1 MGKQTGA
8 LRFIGRLGNAVGY
21 VARDGKGD
29 GYAATR
35 ILAPTV
41 TNPQTLAQMSQ
52 RMKLTPVQN
61 FYRGLAGLLD
71 HSWQGVKY
79 GNPSRLHFYSQAM
92 KKLNESGV
100 PYVPKGDR
108 QFVPWEFPVSTG
120 SIPAKF
126 TASSFGSTGTALFDI
141 ACAANVNTLGE
152 MSQSIIDNNLGLQ
165 NGDQLTF
172 IFIYEVDGAYLPIY
186 RRIVLDVNSEVG
198 RNQIEGIGVNVVSLQ
213 GLGLSLKNEGGSFIE
228 EKCVG
233 GAVIVSRLTGN
244 IWQRN
249 NSTLKV
255 DATIKALFGNN
266 TAFNNMLTSYRTSK
280 STESDKYL
288 NNGFTA
294 EIIDPSVSIL
304 TAQTDTISI
313 HVGESDGQV
322 VQFAYAVLSDG
333 TTKALR
339 SKDGSPLLV
348 KSYAEGNVV
357 AWSNI
362 EATADILT
370 AIQAKVASVSGWY
383 SVNKTSSEEFEEDPV
398 ENRP

>member
-21 VARDGKGD
+21 VARNGKGD

-100 PYVPKGDR
+100 PYVNKGDR

-120 SIPAKF
+120 SIPARF
-126 TASSFGSTGTALFDI
+126 TASTFGDTGTALFDI
-141 ACAANVNTLGE
+141 ACASNVTTLGE

-198 RNQIEGIGVNVVSLQ
+198 RNQIEGVGVNVVSLQ
-213 GLGLSLKNEGGSFIE
+213 GVGLSLKNEGGSFIT

-233 GAVIVSRLTGN
+233 GAVIVSRLSGN
-244 IWQRN
+244 VWQRN
-249 NSTLKV
+249 NSTLAV
-255 DATIKALFGNN
+255 TAEIKALYGTNA
-266 TAFNNMLTSYRTSK
+266 AFNDMLASYRTSK

-288 NNGFTA
+288 NNGFSA
-294 EIIDPSVSIL
+294 EIVDPAVTILSATTRDVSM
-304 TAQTDTISI
+304 TIE
-313 HVGESDGQV
+313 GNAGQE
-322 VQFAYAVLSDG
+322 VQVAIATMSDG

-339 SKDGSPLLV
+339 SKDTSPMII

-357 AWSNI
+357 AWENLD
-362 EATADILT
+362 ATADTLA
-370 AIQAKVASVSGWY
+370 AIQTSVSAVSGWFA
-383 SVNKTSSEEFEEDPV
+383 VDKTSTDEFV
-398 ENRP
+398 IENRP

>member
-1 MGKQTGA
+1 MAKQTGA
-8 LRFIGRLGNAVGY
+8 LRFIGRLANTVGY

-29 GYAATR
+29 GYAAAR
-35 ILAPTV
+35 ALAATV
-41 TNPQTLAQMSQ
+41 ANPQTLAQMSQ

-126 TASSFGSTGTALFDI
+126 TATELTANGVVNFDI
-141 ACAANVNTLGE
+141 ASANAVTTLGDF
-152 MSQSIIDNNLGLQ
+152 SQAVIDNNLGLQ

-172 IFIYEVDGAYLPIY
+172 IFVYEVDGAYLPIY
-186 RRIVLDVNSEVG
+186 RRIVLDTSSEVSKSEL
-198 RNQIEGIGVNVVSLQ
+198 EGIQIAVHTASATAFN
-213 GLGLSLKNEGGSFIE
+213 LKTDGGSNIL
-228 EKCVG
+228 EKVVG
-233 GAVIVSRLTGN
+233 AAVIVSRLTGN
-244 IWQRN
+244 VWQRN

-255 DATIKALFGNN
+255 DDAIKALYSNN
-266 TAFNNMLTSYRTSK
+266 TAFNDMLASYRTSK

-288 NNGFTA
+288 NNGFSA
-294 EIIDPSVSIL
+294 EIVDPAVTILSATTRNITMTVGSV
-304 TAQTDTISI
+304 A
-313 HVGESDGQV
+313 GQS
-322 VQFAYAVLSDG
+322 VQVAIATMSDG

-339 SKDGSPLLV
+339 SKDSSPMV
-348 KSYAEGNVV
+348 IQSYAEGNVV
-357 AWSNI
+357 AWENI
-362 EATADILT
+362 EATADTLA
-370 AIQAKVASVSGWY
+370 AIQSSVSAVSGWFA
-383 SVNKTSSEEFEEDPV
+383 VDKTSTDEFIP